1 MTTQLTPTTQIV
13 TQIIVSYSA
22 DHFNARGFHSAFF
35 AVVGAAGFTASALLP
50 PDSYTSRYG
59 ALIVAASGAFA
70 CIPPMLGWLTSNVFS
85 TAAVGLAVAINVSF
99 GAGLGQMPG
108 VWIYKSEEAKAGF
121 PTGHWV
127 NAGMLY
133 FVAVGAVLL
142 RLYYGRRNRELLKL
156 GEGSVSGGEAVR
168 LFRL

>member
-1 MTTQLTPTTQIV
+1 
-13 TQIIVSYSA
+13 
-22 DHFNARGFHSAFF
+22 
-35 AVVGAAGFTASALLP
+35 VVGAAGFTASALLP

-133 FVAVGAVLL
+133 FVAVGAVVL
-142 RLYYGRRNRELLKL
+142 RLYSWLSAVSSLGLGCCVSPLQLDRSVNVIGSGPRVIIAKRVVNKL
-156 GEGSVSGGEAVR
+156 RAPT
-168 LFRL
+168 